1 MFLFSNSFENSG
13 FTKSF
18 VKLSFFSFSPKS
30 VGEINQ
36 KSKGRLPY
44 EGQGGWWGEYIG
56 VDYS

>member
-1 MFLFSNSFENSG
+1 MFLFS
-13 FTKSF
+13 KSF
-18 VKLSFFSFSPKS
+18 KVRFYEVICKIKLFSFSPKS